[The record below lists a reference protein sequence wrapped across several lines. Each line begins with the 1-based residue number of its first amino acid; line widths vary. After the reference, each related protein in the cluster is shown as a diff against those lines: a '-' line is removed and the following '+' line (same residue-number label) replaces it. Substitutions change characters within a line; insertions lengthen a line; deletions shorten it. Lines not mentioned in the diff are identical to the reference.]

1 MHNYCL
7 LCFVNCHHSWHLFNN
22 YKRKKW
28 RTIFCI
34 EKKNIRPFEKLS
46 LYHKLFWKAWRNTK
60 SYKCIFQ
67 PHSLLTFFAKK
78 KEIPNFWKKCNYSTI
93 LVNAKILTPLMNPK
107 SMQAR
112 KWCPRKIHE
121 PRWRRKK
128 RFTLLFYL

>member
-34 EKKNIRPFEKLS
+34 EKKIYAPLKNYPFITSFFERHEGMQNPISAFSNPILCS
-46 LYHKLFWKAWRNTK
+46 LFL
-60 SYKCIFQ
+60 Q
-67 PHSLLTFFAKK
+67 KK

>member
-22 YKRKKW
+22 YKWKKW

-34 EKKNIRPFEKLS
+34 EKKYTPLWKIIPLSQAFFERHEGMQNPISAFSNPILCS
-46 LYHKLFWKAWRNTK
+46 LFLQKNTQ
-60 SYKCIFQ
+60 F
-67 PHSLLTFFAKK
+67 L
-78 KEIPNFWKKCNYSTI
+78 KKCNYSTI